1 MPLQLFTHAP
11 HSYAQDE
18 IGKRGDYNH
27 RFGGDAIQF
36 GYRFHDCKPLH
47 LIYELDQSDPLCPS
61 YLTGQSSLPLFY
73 PFRYEQGCT
82 YEVRGQ
88 DIRIVGPSWLSDSF
102 PPWDAPETFPE
113 LPTRLCSMPYD
124 PSDPQDVMAFKGV
137 FGWDSLDE
145 AGIKDALAICG
156 ETSSIHPSTHAPED
170 TWTYEQT
177 IESTP
182 RAPFV
187 QGPPVA
193 RCQNS
198 KCTKERLTTIALQ
211 TVPVKTEMVWP
222 DKFVM
227 TYWQI
232 CPKCKCI
239 AAENTCT

>member
-145 AGIKDALAICG
+145 AGIKDALAIG
-156 ETSSIHPSTHAPED
+156 AKHPVFILRHTRQKTHGPTSKRLNHA
-170 TWTYEQT
+170 TAHRLFRGHLSHAAKT
-177 IESTP
+177 
-182 RAPFV
+182 
-187 QGPPVA
+187 
-193 RCQNS
+193 QN
-198 KCTKERLTTIALQ
+198 ALR
-211 TVPVKTEMVWP
+211 
-222 DKFVM
+222 
-227 TYWQI
+227 
-232 CPKCKCI
+232 
-239 AAENTCT
+239 NG